1 MLKSSLKIKKSL
13 GMTLI
18 SGPILLSRFMPIL
31 QSGNIFLCILHSAC
45 NYTPLKVFVVLMSK
59 VNGSMVVNLRR

>member
-1 MLKSSLKIKKSL
+1 
-13 GMTLI
+13 MTLI
-18 SGPILLSRFMPIL
+18 SSPILLSQFMPIL
-31 QSGNIFLCILHSAC
+31 QSGNILLCILHSAC